1 MASDS
6 SLIDT
11 NVLIYATLED
21 DARHLVARTALLDLD
36 DDFGRRQR
44 YFDMQLVAT
53 MLHYDI
59 GILITENEKD
69 FTDIVGIS
77 VINPFRD

>member
-21 DARHLVARTALLDLD
+21 DARRGELSNSASNKGCA
-36 DDFGRRQR
+36 GN
-44 YFDMQLVAT
+44 AT
-53 MLHYDI
+53 LTCNS
-59 GILITENEKD
+59 L
-69 FTDIVGIS
+69 
-77 VINPFRD
+77 P